1 MDFEYELFLES
12 SVHSELINL
21 PKRKRR
27 VIVAILDRL
36 AFNPFFEVDHSF
48 TDEKGRSVYQSII
61 DDILVTF
68 SVDHAIREVKI
79 HEVILLCE

>member
-1 MDFEYELFLES
+1 MGKPILFQQ
-12 SVHSELINL
+12 NL
-21 PKRKRR
+21 
-27 VIVAILDRL
+27 
-36 AFNPFFEVDHSF
+36 
-48 TDEKGRSVYQSII
+48 I